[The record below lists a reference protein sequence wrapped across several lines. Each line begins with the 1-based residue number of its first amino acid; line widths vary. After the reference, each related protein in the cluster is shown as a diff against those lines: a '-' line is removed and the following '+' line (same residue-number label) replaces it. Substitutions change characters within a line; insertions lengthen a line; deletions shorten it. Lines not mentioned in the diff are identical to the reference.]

1 MAKIF
6 LNPGHCIG
14 IDSGAVN
21 PVNGAEEANICYSVA
36 CKVEEY
42 LKNAGCSVYTLQSNN
57 LCGEY
62 PAHPNIVATANEL
75 GADIFISLH
84 CNAFNEKANGT
95 ECLVFAKGS
104 YAEDLANAI
113 QNQIISSLGTVD
125 RGVKER
131 PDLAVLKGAKMPA
144 VLVEMAFIDNADDCS
159 KLISKQDDF
168 ARAIAR
174 GVTDYLSQV

>member
-21 PVNGAEEANICYSVA
+21 PIHGVTEAEICRSIGY
-36 CKVEEY
+36 KVEQY

-95 ECLVFAKGS
+95 ECLVFAKGF

-131 PDLAVLKGAKMPA
+131 PDLAVLKGTKMPA

>member
-131 PDLAVLKGAKMPA
+131 PDLAVLKGTKMPA

>member
-6 LNPGHCIG
+6 LNPGHCPG

-21 PVNGAEEANICYSVA
+21 HINGVTEAEICKSIA
-36 CKVEEY
+36 DKVEHY

-62 PAHPNIVATANEL
+62 PAHKNIVATANEL

-84 CNAFNEKANGT
+84 CNAFNQQAQGT

-104 YAEDLANAI
+104 YSEDLANAI
-113 QNQIISSLGTVD
+113 QRQIVNALDTVN

-131 PDLAVLKGAKMPA
+131 PDLAVLKHTAMPA
-144 VLVEMAFIDNADDCS
+144 VLVEMAFIDNEEDCE
-159 KLISKQDDF
+159 KLIHQQDEF
-168 ARAIAR
+168 AAAIAR
-174 GVTDYLSQV
+174 GVTDYLSK